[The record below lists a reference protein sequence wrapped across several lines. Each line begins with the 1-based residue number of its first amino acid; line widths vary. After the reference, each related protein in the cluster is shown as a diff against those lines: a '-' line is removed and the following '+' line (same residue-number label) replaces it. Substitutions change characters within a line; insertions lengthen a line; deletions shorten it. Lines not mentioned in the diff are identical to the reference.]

1 MQPKHKLSIAI
12 EGCGVLL
19 VGMWMAIQV
28 MHHISPSSSPY
39 QATPIVT
46 PVNAY
51 RAGGHHTTQPAS
63 DVRDELAL
71 EAVKGEKEMW
81 NAQQSAKRLQITQPS
96 TSYIGKTSSQA
107 PISLPKREK
116 GVRSV
121 GGGAG
126 INTAGSMVSSSPSP
140 SENLIAQVHYTLPA
154 MRSRHTEVG
163 PRVSAPFSERMAHED
178 LQLRARPGS
187 GSGTGTVV
195 PTGECP
201 WVLFLIFPFIL
212 SLVSGKRRKK
222 EIG

>member
-12 EGCGVLL
+12 AGCGVLL
-19 VGMWMAIQV
+19 VGMWMASQV

-51 RAGGHHTTQPAS
+51 RASGHHTTLPAS

-71 EAVKGEKEMW
+71 EVVKGEKEMW
-81 NAQQSAKRLQITQPS
+81 NAQQSAKRPQNTQPS

-126 INTAGSMVSSSPSP
+126 MNTAGSMLSSSPSP
-140 SENLIAQVHYTLPA
+140 SENLIAQVHYTLPS
-154 MRSRHTEVG
+154 MRNRQAGGESKVI
-163 PRVSAPFSERMAHED
+163 APFSEWIASKE
-178 LQLRARPGS
+178 LQLRVRPGS

-201 WVLFLIFPFIL
+201 WVLFLIFPIIIYL
-212 SLVSGKRRKK
+212 RRRRG
-222 EIG
+222 I

>member
-12 EGCGVLL
+12 AGCGVLL
-19 VGMWMAIQV
+19 VGMWMASQV

-46 PVNAY
+46 PINAY
-51 RAGGHHTTQPAS
+51 RASGHHTTLPAS
-63 DVRDELAL
+63 EVRDGLAL

-81 NAQQSAKRLQITQPS
+81 NTQQSAKRPQNTQPS

-126 INTAGSMVSSSPSP
+126 MNTAESMLSSSPSP
-140 SENLIAQVHYTLPA
+140 SENLIAQVHPTLPA
-154 MRSRHTEVG
+154 MRNRQTGGESKVI
-163 PRVSAPFSERMAHED
+163 APFSEWIASEE
-178 LQLRARPGS
+178 LQLRVRPGS

-195 PTGECP
+195 PTGDCP
-201 WVLFLIFPFIL
+201 WVLFLIFPIIIYL
-212 SLVSGKRRKK
+212 RRRR
-222 EIG
+222 GM

>member
-12 EGCGVLL
+12 AGCGVLL
-19 VGMWMAIQV
+19 VGMWMASQV

-46 PVNAY
+46 PINAY

-63 DVRDELAL
+63 DVRENLAL

-81 NAQQSAKRLQITQPS
+81 NAQQSSKRPQNTQPS
-96 TSYIGKTSSQA
+96 TSYFGKTSSQA

-126 INTAGSMVSSSPSP
+126 MNTAESMLSLSHSP
-140 SENLIAQVHYTLPA
+140 SENLIAQVHPTLPS
-154 MRSRHTEVG
+154 MRNRQAGGESKVI
-163 PRVSAPFSERMAHED
+163 APFSEWIASEE
-178 LQLRARPGS
+178 LQLRVKPGS

-195 PTGECP
+195 PTGDCP
-201 WVLFLIFPFIL
+201 WVLFLIFPIIIYL
-212 SLVSGKRRKK
+212 RRRR
-222 EIG
+222 GM

>member
-12 EGCGVLL
+12 AGCGVLL

-63 DVRDELAL
+63 YVRDELAL

-81 NAQQSAKRLQITQPS
+81 NAQQSAKRPQNTQPS

-126 INTAGSMVSSSPSP
+126 MNTTGSMVSSSPSP

-154 MRSRHTEVG
+154 MRSRQTEVG

-201 WVLFLIFPFIL
+201 WVLFLIFPIIIYL
-212 SLVSGKRRKK
+212 RRRR
-222 EIG
+222 GV